1 MSRGRGQPFIAA
13 PGGTVR
19 GRRPATR
26 SSRTPS
32 LAARF
37 LPVWLATGALVVV
50 AAIIAPDALRKHVV
64 VVRPARRRPCS
75 RVAALG
81 QMLVVMH
88 AGIDLSTP
96 GVISFGGNL
105 IAGVGAG
112 SNHNLPV
119 AILAALGVG
128 VLVGLVNG
136 VLVGVLRLNP
146 LIVTLAVGQIVL
158 AWSSKYSRD
167 VVTNAAQRAGAG
179 SRPGRRDR
187 QLGISN
193 VFWTGLAITLVVA
206 LVIRYTALGRRFQAV
221 GANPRAAWMAGLHV
235 RTHVVLAYT
244 AAGTLYAV
252 AAVLLAGVSIS
263 IDPAFGSAYL
273 LAPIA
278 AVVIAGASLAG
289 GLASAT
295 STWVAALALTL
306 LTQML
311 VIMGL
316 SAAMQ
321 YVVFGAAIIAGM
333 VVSGDRVAA
342 VLGRGLRLVT
352 AAATGGGEQVG
363 KAGSE
368 LMAARRRVNDG
379 PTEGVTDE
387 TEAPGWL
394 RC

>member
-1 MSRGRGQPFIAA
+1 VAAASSSSPPPVGRLAGSA
-13 PGGTVR
+13 
-19 GRRPATR
+19 GRRLVTNAV
-26 SSRTPS
+26 

-50 AAIIAPDALRKHVV
+50 AAIVAPDALGSTSWSFVLPSATV
-64 VVRPARRRPCS
+64 LAL
-75 RVAALG
+75 AAVG

-88 AGIDLSTP
+88 GGIDLSTP
-96 GVISFGGNL
+96 GVVSFGGNL
-105 IAGVGAG
+105 FAGVGAG
-112 SNHNLPV
+112 ADHRLPI

-128 VLVGLVNG
+128 VAVGLVNG
-136 VLVGVLRLNP
+136 LLVGVLRLNP
-146 LIVTLAVGQIVL
+146 LIVTLAVGQVVL

-167 VVTNAAQRAGAG
+167 VVTNQPNVPSGLASWA
-179 SRPGRRDR
+179 RDK
-187 QLGISN
+187 QLGVSN
-193 VFWTGLAITLVVA
+193 VFWTGLVVALLVA
-206 LVIRYTALGRRFQAV
+206 LVIRYTVLGRRFQAV

-252 AAVLLAGVSIS
+252 GAVLLAGVSIS

-295 STWVAALALTL
+295 STWLAALALTL

-321 YVVFGAAIIAGM
+321 YVVFGAAILAGM

-342 VLGRGLRLVT
+342 VLSRGLRLVT
-352 AAATGGGEQVG
+352 PPPQEATSGG
-363 KAGSE
+363 
-368 LMAARRRVNDG
+368 
-379 PTEGVTDE
+379 
-387 TEAPGWL
+387 
-394 RC
+394 